1 MGLCQMDLGAYKK
14 IRAVEKVSKVP
25 SETYEQIKLVLWLE
39 KMGLRFY
46 AVPNGGSRPIVEAVK
61 FKRSG
66 VKAGVPDLCLPFP
79 SGAYHGLYIELKRVV
94 GGKVS
99 PEQREWIEYLNGAG
113 YYAVVCKGFEAAKKA
128 VEFYLGLGG
137 KIVA

>member
-14 IRAVEKVSKVP
+14 LRAVEKVP
-25 SETYEQIKLVLWLE
+25 SETYEQIKLVQWLE

-79 SGAYHGLYIELKRVV
+79 SGVYHGLYIELKRVK
-94 GGKVS
+94 GGTVS
-99 PEQREWIEYLNGAG
+99 PEQREWIEYLNGVG
-113 YYAVVCKGFEAAKKA
+113 YYAMVCKGFEEAKRV
-128 VEFYLGLGG
+128 VEYYLGLDG
-137 KIVA
+137 KKFA